1 MTPKTPC
8 MLKKTIKI
16 FLFITIHVKTTIFV
30 KYNESEKLT
39 VEMILNE
46 TIFEGLYH
54 KYSDRLYN
62 FAFRFVSDER
72 AAEDIVHEAYIT
84 LWEKFEG
91 KDGDTWQALLFRL
104 VRNRSIDTLRH
115 QSALKVVRMTE
126 SFKEIHDEGLY
137 HLDLAVSDSDKRT
150 IYDELISNI
159 REIMDKLPDRCR
171 EVFSMSRFQ
180 NLKNKEIASTLG
192 ISEKAV
198 EKHIHKALT
207 VFRKEL
213 DDMSRDG
220 KANLSGDN
228 GALYFWLTVILYG
241 TSC

>member
-1 MTPKTPC
+1 
-8 MLKKTIKI
+8 
-16 FLFITIHVKTTIFV
+16 
-30 KYNESEKLT
+30 
-39 VEMILNE
+39 MILNE
-46 TIFEGLYH
+46 TTFEGLYH

-159 REIMDKLPDRCR
+159 HDIMGRLPDRCR
-171 EVFSMSRFQ
+171 EVFTMSRFQ
-180 NLKNKEIASTLG
+180 NMKNKEIAAALG

-207 VFRKEL
+207 VFWKEL
-213 DDMSRDG
+213 DDLSRNG
-220 KANLSGDN
+220 KADLSHGDS
-228 GALYFWLTVILYG
+228 ALYFWLTILVYG
-241 TSC
+241 ASC

>member
-1 MTPKTPC
+1 
-8 MLKKTIKI
+8 
-16 FLFITIHVKTTIFV
+16 
-30 KYNESEKLT
+30 
-39 VEMILNE
+39 MILNE
-46 TIFEGLYH
+46 TIFEGLYR

-137 HLDLAVSDSDKRT
+137 HLDLTVSDSDKRT

-159 REIMDKLPDRCR
+159 RDIMDRLPDRCR
-171 EVFSMSRFQ
+171 EVFTMSRFH
-180 NLKNKEIASTLG
+180 NLKNKEIAAALG

-213 DDMSRDG
+213 DELSRNG
-220 KANLSGDN
+220 KADLSHGDST
-228 GALYFWLTVILYG
+228 LYFWLTILVYG
-241 TSC
+241 ASC